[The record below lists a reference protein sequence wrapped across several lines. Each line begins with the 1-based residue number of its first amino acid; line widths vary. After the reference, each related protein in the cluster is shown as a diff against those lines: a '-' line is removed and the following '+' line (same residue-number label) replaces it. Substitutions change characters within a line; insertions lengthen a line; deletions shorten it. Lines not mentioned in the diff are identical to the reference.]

1 MEKEKKIFTVFCTGV
16 TLSFLLCGYSLVMCF
31 VYGTV
36 GGLGT
41 YILEI
46 SYLFLHLF
54 ATALL
59 FYLGF
64 RAIKLGSFFTRS
76 LMFDD
81 EGMLIKWKKWLFL
94 ALSILFFLLGVYSIL
109 QIAGLNL
116 PLSAQ
121 IGVVVWHDLMNGFI
135 LLSIVFITFFLYSFV
150 PWELRDN
157 RKHM

>member
-1 MEKEKKIFTVFCTGV
+1 MEKEKKIFTVFCIGV

-94 ALSILFFLLGVYSIL
+94 SLSILFFLLGVYSIL